1 MALGIN
7 TNIASLNAQRNLNA
21 SQASV
26 GRALQRMSSGLRI
39 NSAADDA
46 AGLAISERFTTQV
59 RGLSQAMRNA
69 NDGISMLQT
78 ADAALSKV
86 TDNLQRIREL
96 AVQAANDTNS
106 QSDRQALQDEVAQ
119 LAQEIDRIGRQTS
132 FNGEK
137 VFGQSTASVVGDP
150 DALEVLD
157 GLQSGWLTEA
167 ERIIKEQYGIEA
179 HGEVLGINVTDM
191 SDGGSGTLA
200 MVHFIFGGNGP
211 ASNITLYVDL
221 ADFSPVDTPD
231 GGHAPFYNDRVL
243 MHELTHAIMG
253 ATMNLGS
260 FFANNQVFFLEGTAE
275 FSHGADER
283 LYGDIGGAGGANIA
297 NVMSKVNQWG
307 VGWDGSSAAYSAAY
321 AGMRYLDDRI
331 KAAGG
336 EGIKEVMTYL
346 AGDSHRT
353 LDQALLN
360 ATHGAFTSV
369 VDLRTK
375 FLADGGAFIGDLLS
389 SGQLTDADTGAL
401 GGANASG
408 GPVKTATT
416 VVPNIGTRSGED
428 QLEGF
433 TENWHDLPTLPH
445 DVAPRT
451 LQVGADVGQ
460 TLDIGTFAM
469 NGAALDIMNADVAAN
484 ANRVIKKMDRALE
497 YLNARR
503 ADLGASLNRLDSVIA
518 NLSTSVESMT
528 ASRSRVQ
535 DTDYAVETATLTRG
549 QILQQAGIAM
559 VAQANTTPQMVLQ
572 LLG

>member
-1 MALGIN
+1 
-7 TNIASLNAQRNLNA
+7 
-21 SQASV
+21 
-26 GRALQRMSSGLRI
+26 
-39 NSAADDA
+39 
-46 AGLAISERFTTQV
+46 
-59 RGLSQAMRNA
+59 
-69 NDGISMLQT
+69 
-78 ADAALSKV
+78 
-86 TDNLQRIREL
+86 
-96 AVQAANDTNS
+96 
-106 QSDRQALQDEVAQ
+106 
-119 LAQEIDRIGRQTS
+119 
-132 FNGEK
+132 
-137 VFGQSTASVVGDP
+137 
-150 DALEVLD
+150 
-157 GLQSGWLTEA
+157 
-167 ERIIKEQYGIEA
+167 
-179 HGEVLGINVTDM
+179 
-191 SDGGSGTLA
+191 
-200 MVHFIFGGNGP
+200 
-211 ASNITLYVDL
+211 
-221 ADFSPVDTPD
+221 
-231 GGHAPFYNDRVL
+231 
-243 MHELTHAIMG
+243 
-253 ATMNLGS
+253 
-260 FFANNQVFFLEGTAE
+260 VFFLEGTAE